1 MVRQHPRR
9 IASRH
14 QFHPPSS
21 LCPVGVPTPPTP
33 SPAPLTARPS
43 IYYHFAI
50 LHTFRP
56 FLRLRILNSRTLPR
70 QLCLQA
76 ADAIQAHLRAYS
88 SLYGLRR
95 TPSFLPYVVLGT
107 SRIYLA
113 IEQLGG
119 PGESKQGDYDSWL
132 SAHVRTSK
140 SVSRHAA
147 EALKANMAA
156 LDEMARCHRA
166 AMVGVRMLGYLTRA
180 WGVYKEIR
188 GAMEGEAGAMGR
200 TATKRAVAAGRAPD
214 FFGPGEVGGGEAEE
228 GEPAHETDMLRSAL
242 FWPAARV
249 PPVIVPAETDLES
262 LGFEGVNKS
271 EGS

>member
-1 MVRQHPRR
+1 
-9 IASRH
+9 
-14 QFHPPSS
+14 
-21 LCPVGVPTPPTP
+21 
-33 SPAPLTARPS
+33 
-43 IYYHFAI
+43 
-50 LHTFRP
+50 
-56 FLRLRILNSRTLPR
+56 
-70 QLCLQA
+70 
-76 ADAIQAHLRAYS
+76 
-88 SLYGLRR
+88 
-95 TPSFLPYVVLGT
+95 
-107 SRIYLA
+107 
-113 IEQLGG
+113 
-119 PGESKQGDYDSWL
+119 
-132 SAHVRTSK
+132 
-140 SVSRHAA
+140 
-147 EALKANMAA
+147 MAA

>member
-33 SPAPLTARPS
+33 PPAPLTARPS

-56 FLRLRILNSRTLPR
+56 FLRLRILNSRILPR

-147 EALKANMAA
+147 EALKANIAA

-166 AMVGVRMLGYLTRA
+166 AVVGVRMLGYLTRA

-188 GAMEGEAGAMGR
+188 GAMEGEA
-200 TATKRAVAAGRAPD
+200 VAAGRAPD

-228 GEPAHETDMLRSAL
+228 GGPAHETDMLRSAL

-249 PPVIVPAETDLES
+249 PPVIVPAATDLES